1 MLIMNLQNL
10 KQENAMLLVIKIT
23 QTIVKEMKIVQ
34 PLNLKPKSLNQVF
47 VIIQTHPNGHI
58 SIDTPSIRSRNSTWK
73 VRRNYINSEGR
84 IHVEIITS
92 IRRGFDFQSRGY
104 IDQISTW
111 IFPCC
116 FDVKSMQLLYLLFHS
131 IIFQHFLLWEPIL
144 NYSGIILSH
153 CNFNDIDVITDFGT
167 IGTISFGNIATMQ
180 INRNNDKFYFL
191 QNNTNRDYN
200 ANITKNNTY
209 LLQNN
214 TNQSF

>member
-1 MLIMNLQNL
+1 
-10 KQENAMLLVIKIT
+10 
-23 QTIVKEMKIVQ
+23 
-34 PLNLKPKSLNQVF
+34 
-47 VIIQTHPNGHI
+47 
-58 SIDTPSIRSRNSTWK
+58 
-73 VRRNYINSEGR
+73 
-84 IHVEIITS
+84 
-92 IRRGFDFQSRGY
+92 
-104 IDQISTW
+104 
-111 IFPCC
+111 
-116 FDVKSMQLLYLLFHS
+116 MQLLYSLFHS